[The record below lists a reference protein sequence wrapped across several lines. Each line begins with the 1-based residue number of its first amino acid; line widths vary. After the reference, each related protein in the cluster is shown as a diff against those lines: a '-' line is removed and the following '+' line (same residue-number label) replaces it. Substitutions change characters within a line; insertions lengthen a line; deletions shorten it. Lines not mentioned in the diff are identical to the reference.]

1 MADINDM
8 MVAYAQDAVEYATK
22 LGKQLDYSEKSMEA
36 IEDICTTLYNS
47 IPKSFFAKL
56 FGKTP
61 DEKSIIHVCK
71 ILGGYTGEV
80 IRKHYGGQW
89 SVEDFDGTTVVL
101 NVGEMKTFP
110 VGKVY
115 KRLKNGPEDNV
126 CHYYHLITR
135 ELKNN

>member
-8 MVAYAQDAVEYATK
+8 MVAYAQDAVDYATK

-36 IEDICTTLYNS
+36 IEDICTILYNS

-61 DEKSIIHVCK
+61 DENSIIHVCK
-71 ILGGYTGEV
+71 ILGAYTGEV
-80 IRKHYGGQW
+80 IRKHYGGHW

-101 NVGEMKTFP
+101 NVGEIKTFP
-110 VGKVY
+110 VGKIY

-126 CHYYHLITR
+126 YHYYHLITR
-135 ELKNN
+135 ELKKE